1 MPQLYDPAE
10 AARMTGL
17 SVSSIRGY
25 TNRFGR
31 YFSNNA
37 TGRPRKLTLDDVKLC
52 AFINQFSNFENYQ
65 QIEQRLRAGE
75 LRDFD
80 FQPDMSDVQ
89 SRGRTDDRSESDRD
103 LLVPAAMITVIERQL
118 SEARQREEQVRSEL
132 TDERSRNRSETRRLQ
147 DELQNLQREVGR
159 LEGQIDELR
168 RQQEGEKKSFWQRL
182 FGG

>member
-1 MPQLYDPAE
+1 MAQLYDPAE

-31 YFSNNA
+31 YFSDNA
-37 TGRPRKLTLDDVKLC
+37 TGRPRKLTLEDIKLC
-52 AFINQFSNFENYQ
+52 AFINQFSNTENYQ
-65 QIEQRLRAGE
+65 QIENRLRSGE
-75 LRDFD
+75 LQDFH
-80 FQPDMSDVQ
+80 FQPDLSDVQ
-89 SRGRTDDRSESDRD
+89 SQSRSVEDERD
-103 LLVPAAMITVIERQL
+103 LLVPAAMISVIEHQL
-118 SEARQREEQVRSEL
+118 TEARLREEQVRSEL
-132 TDERSRNRSETRRLQ
+132 NDERSHNRSEARRLQ

-168 RQQEGEKKSFWQRL
+168 RQQGEEKKSFWQRL

>member
-1 MPQLYDPAE
+1 MAQLYDPAE

-17 SVSSIRGY
+17 GVSSIRGY

-31 YFSNNA
+31 YFSDHA
-37 TGRPRKLTLDDVKLC
+37 TDRPRKLTMDDVKLC
-52 AFINQFSNFENYQ
+52 AFINQFSNTETYQ
-65 QIEQRLRAGE
+65 EIEARLRSGE
-75 LRDFD
+75 LRDFR

-89 SRGRTDDRSESDRD
+89 PQSQSRGGENERD
-103 LLVPAAMITVIERQL
+103 LLVPAAMISVIEHQL
-118 SEARQREEQVRSEL
+118 TEARMREEQVRSEL

-147 DELQNLQREVGR
+147 DELQTLQREVGR

>member
-1 MPQLYDPAE
+1 MAQLYDPAE

-31 YFSNNA
+31 YFSDHA

-52 AFINQFSNFENYQ
+52 AFVNQFSNSETYQ

-80 FQPDMSDVQ
+80 FQPDLSDVQ
-89 SRGRTDDRSESDRD
+89 TRGRTDEREEGERD

-118 SEARQREEQVRSEL
+118 TEARQREEQVRSEL
-132 TDERSRNRSETRRLQ
+132 SDERSHNRNETRRLQ

-168 RQQEGEKKSFWQRL
+168 RQQGDEKKSFWQRL